1 MCDRYFFLNLAPWN
15 LWITW
20 SSLSV
25 SIILIKSQQ
34 EIVDPEIE
42 RPRDYTDDWYYKFLC
57 RFIFFLIW
65 TGIFLFF
72 FFFRILKVIT
82 CTPHSLRLHKCIK
95 IRNLSSYEQR
105 SRFLP
110 LIGFSFQ
117 RNQNIG
123 VESRERNNRRSTVA
137 RDFHLN
143 ESVIRARCIFVENA
157 FVRTWPRQA
166 ETNETE
172 FTTRWKLAK
181 IGRFYRKDRAWQ
193 E

>member
-1 MCDRYFFLNLAPWN
+1 MQ
-15 LWITW
+15 IH
-20 SSLSV
+20 
-25 SIILIKSQQ
+25 
-34 EIVDPEIE
+34 
-42 RPRDYTDDWYYKFLC
+42 
-57 RFIFFLIW
+57 IFFNLNRN
-65 TGIFLFF
+65 FSFF

-82 CTPHSLRLHKCIK
+82 CTLHSLRLHKCIK

-123 VESRERNNRRSTVA
+123 VESRERNNRKSTVA

-143 ESVIRARCIFVENA
+143 ESVICARCIFVENV

-172 FTTRWKLAK
+172 FTRRWKLAK

>member
-1 MCDRYFFLNLAPWN
+1 MQIHILFNLNRN
-15 LWITW
+15 F
-20 SSLSV
+20 S
-25 SIILIKSQQ
+25 
-34 EIVDPEIE
+34 
-42 RPRDYTDDWYYKFLC
+42 
-57 RFIFFLIW
+57 
-65 TGIFLFF
+65 FF

-110 LIGFSFQ
+110 FIGFSFQ

-123 VESRERNNRRSTVA
+123 VESRERNNRKSTVA